1 MIRFAIDRTVS
12 AVVVLFVLLLLIFT
26 VSRSGGADPVRGYLG
41 ANASAEAVAA
51 ARERLGLDQ
60 PLFVQFGQYLQSLMQ
75 GDLGLSLSTRRPV
88 SEELAR
94 RIPATAELALWAIF
108 FALILA
114 IVFAG
119 AYSVR
124 GRVAAAIRFVL
135 FSAASAP
142 AFLLATA
149 GVLLLFAQ
157 LGWLPASGRTSFG
170 PSDGMTGLYVL
181 DGILAG
187 NPAYAWDA
195 FQHVLLPALAAA
207 VGPGVAIARVL
218 ADGVS
223 GSMKSGYAQT
233 ARSLGDSELTIVRRH
248 ALRNASSPA
257 LTLLG
262 VQIGMML
269 TSLVVV
275 EQIFSWNG
283 LGQYLTSA
291 ISAADINAVA
301 AISLVLGAFYVLINT
316 LVDIVL
322 AIVDPRVRLS

>member
-1 MIRFAIDRTVS
+1 MIRFVIERAVS
-12 AVVVLFVLLLLIFT
+12 AVVVLFALLLLVFT
-26 VSRSGGADPVRGYLG
+26 VGRMGGADPVRDYLG
-41 ANASAEAVAA
+41 ANASTDAIAT

-60 PLFVQFGQYLQSLMQ
+60 PLFVQFGRYLENLAQ
-75 GDLGLSLSTRRPV
+75 GDFGLSLSTRRPV
-88 SEELAR
+88 VEELAR
-94 RIPATAELALWAIF
+94 RIPATAELALWAIL

-114 IVFAG
+114 VLFAG
-119 AYSVR
+119 AYSLR
-124 GRVAAAIRFVL
+124 GRLAAAIRFIL

-142 AFLLATA
+142 SFLLATA

-170 PSDGMTGLYVL
+170 PSDGMTGFYVL

-187 NPAYAWDA
+187 SPDYAWDA
-195 FQHVLLPALAAA
+195 FTHVLLPALAAA
-207 VGPGVAIARVL
+207 IGPGVAIARVL

-223 GSMKSGYAQT
+223 GSMKSGYART
-233 ARSLGDSELTIVRRH
+233 ARSLGDSEFTIIRRH
-248 ALRNASSPA
+248 AFRNASSPA

-269 TSLVVV
+269 SSLVVV

-301 AISLVLGAFYVLINT
+301 AVSLVLGAFYVLINT
-316 LVDIVL
+316 LVDIAL